1 MDIIPKSKRINFR
14 TNTESGIERKL
25 KKRSELSQILER
37 MPENGIR
44 RKDYDPSGWIDMSP
58 ENQLKILQTLLSLKS
73 QGIHVPEVAI
83 NQVRVY

>member
-1 MDIIPKSKRINFR
+1 M
-14 TNTESGIERKL
+14 
-25 KKRSELSQILER
+25 LER
-37 MPENGIR
+37 MPDNGIR

-83 NQVRVY
+83 NQVRIY